1 MTAAR
6 VLKEA
11 AACGVK
17 LLLSGGKLKLKAET
31 RPPDALLAKLKEH
44 KAGIVALLQE
54 VDEAASAA
62 TSRPSWWPEP
72 HPRIVREPPFG
83 SGGVPARCRAAWDG
97 LLAQC
102 PAGMAPSVWETAMY
116 DAARLF
122 GDFGVELERLAWK
135 PDDLFGL
142 PHGLVWFIKGNYAAA
157 IGATMAQLG
166 NGRIWRTV
174 PP

>member
-1 MTAAR
+1 MTAAG

-11 AACGVK
+11 ADCGVCVN
-17 LLLSGGKLKLKAET
+17 LNGGRLQLKAET
-31 RPPDALLAKLKEH
+31 KPPDELVAKLKQH
-44 KAGIVALLQE
+44 KAEIVALLRQE

-72 HPRIVREPPFG
+72 HPSIVREPPFG
-83 SGGVPARCRAAWDG
+83 SDCVPARYRAAWDV

-102 PAGMAPSVWETAMY
+102 PAGMAPFVWETAMR

-122 GDFGVELERLAWK
+122 GDFGIELERLAWK

-166 NGRIWRTV
+166 NGRIWRTA
-174 PP
+174 P